1 MAQRILEA
9 QLNDARDLG
18 DIAVIVRNGGQLSQ
32 LQRYLA
38 GQGIPVRIPV
48 AESAVRDEVAV
59 RPLLD
64 AYAVALDPAALTP
77 EAAVSLLT
85 SRIGGATAIELRRLR
100 QSLRREELL
109 GGGGRTSDM
118 LLVEAL
124 LEPGALATLGIE
136 GHSARRIARMIRAG
150 RDAAE
155 APGGNAET
163 VLWALWHS
171 TGLASRWTEAALAG
185 GSAGARADRDLDA
198 MMALFHTA
206 ERFVDQLPGSGP
218 EQFLE
223 YLLSQELPMD
233 TLAAR
238 AQLEDAVE
246 LMTPASAAGREWPV
260 VIVPGLQEGVW
271 PNTRLRGELLGS
283 TLFADAV
290 EHGVEYALRAGSA

>member
-1 MAQRILEA
+1 MPPRTAESRSGTVEAHLLPSPVHELRYVAQRILEA

-77 EAAVSLLT
+77 ESAVSLLT
-85 SRIGGATAIELRRLR
+85 SRIGGATSIELRRLR

-109 GGGGRTSDM
+109 GGGGRTSDA

-171 TGLASRWTEAALAG
+171 TGLAAPL
-185 GSAGARADRDLDA
+185 DRG
-198 MMALFHTA
+198 
-206 ERFVDQLPGSGP
+206 RPG
-218 EQFLE
+218 
-223 YLLSQELPMD
+223 
-233 TLAAR
+233 R
-238 AQLEDAVE
+238 RI
-246 LMTPASAAGREWPV
+246 GRC
-260 VIVPGLQEGVW
+260 PGR
-271 PNTRLRGELLGS
+271 P
-283 TLFADAV
+283 
-290 EHGVEYALRAGSA
+290 